1 MSTLSTSVPAVGDA
15 ALSDSAG
22 RVRGHCRAGDDRA
35 RAYHADMAKIAAVAF
50 TMGLAMLG
58 IGLPDLLPDDA
69 KLWVVIAALVFLVTG
84 VGLWTVSRWT
94 IVRRDQLRLPSP
106 VAELP
111 TPLQSQAQL
120 PTRVPLIQALEQH
133 ASRLSD
139 MLDARFVESPGPKGR
154 LSELMTRNA
163 KRSMRRPRAAGS
175 IIAAPS
181 PSTSSSSA
189 RPAFRC
195 SMRRSTCGG
204 RATRRG
210 VR

>member
-111 TPLQSQAQL
+111 TPPAK
-120 PTRVPLIQALEQH
+120 PGAVAH
-133 ASRLSD
+133 A
-139 MLDARFVESPGPKGR
+139 
-154 LSELMTRNA
+154 
-163 KRSMRRPRAAGS
+163 
-175 IIAAPS
+175 
-181 PSTSSSSA
+181 
-189 RPAFRC
+189 
-195 SMRRSTCGG
+195 
-204 RATRRG
+204 RATDPGARATCEPAERH
-210 VR
+210 VRCPIR